1 MKTFDHENL
10 STKAQS
16 EAKELPRALLLDSSA
31 LGLLRMDDNQTAEDL
46 LRIIGRSAK
55 AEFGDETVEIN
66 SLVHFLWAT
75 AKGLNPTAPAF
86 GERKWDKKTLLQIS
100 QLKVQLHATERE
112 VLFDQTQEEEQA
124 EDGTP
129 AADRDREE
137 AAEEELDEEEEDSSI
152 SIDLSD
158 TERRKSLHKQV
169 PEDRISAR
177 WRDCKRIDRWM
188 KEKGGTKGRRGITI
202 QTWIH
207 GRTVSVCISTH
218 RREAG

>member
-1 MKTFDHENL
+1 
-10 STKAQS
+10 
-16 EAKELPRALLLDSSA
+16 
-31 LGLLRMDDNQTAEDL
+31 MDDNQTAEDL
-46 LRIIGRSAK
+46 LLIIGRSAK

-100 QLKVQLHATERE
+100 QLKVQLHATEGE
-112 VLFDQTQEEEQA
+112 VLFDQTQEEEEQA
-124 EDGTP
+124 EDGKP
-129 AADRDREE
+129 AADRDRGE

-158 TERRKSLHKQV
+158 TERRKSLRKQV

-177 WRDCKRIDRWM
+177 WRDCKRIDR
-188 KEKGGTKGRRGITI
+188 
-202 QTWIH
+202 
-207 GRTVSVCISTH
+207 
-218 RREAG
+218 

>member
-16 EAKELPRALLLDSSA
+16 EAKKLPRALLLDSSA

-100 QLKVQLHATERE
+100 QLKVQLHATEGE

-124 EDGTP
+124 EDGNRQQTG
-129 AADRDREE
+129 
-137 AAEEELDEEEEDSSI
+137 
-152 SIDLSD
+152 
-158 TERRKSLHKQV
+158 TEKKRQRKSKTRRKKIHQSPLT
-169 PEDRISAR
+169 SATR
-177 WRDCKRIDRWM
+177 
-188 KEKGGTKGRRGITI
+188 KGGSPSTSKSQRTGSAPGGATVRG
-202 QTWIH
+202 
-207 GRTVSVCISTH
+207 ST
-218 RREAG
+218 GG

>member
-100 QLKVQLHATERE
+100 QLKVQLHATEGE

-124 EDGTP
+124 EDGKP

-188 KEKGGTKGRRGITI
+188 KENRWNQGQKGYYDPDLDPL
-202 QTWIH
+202 
-207 GRTVSVCISTH
+207 
-218 RREAG
+218 

>member
-1 MKTFDHENL
+1 MKIFDHENL

-16 EAKELPRALLLDSSA
+16 KAKELPRALLLDSSA

-75 AKGLNPTAPAF
+75 AKGPNPTAPAF

-124 EDGTP
+124 EDGKP

-137 AAEEELDEEEEDSSI
+137 AAEEELAEEEEDSSLD
-152 SIDLSD
+152 SSD
-158 TERRKSLHKQV
+158 GDGKSPLTSATRKGGSPSTSKSQ
-169 PEDRISAR
+169 RTGSAPGGATVR
-177 WRDCKRIDRWM
+177 GSTGGWK
-188 KEKGGTKGRRGITI
+188 KTGGTKG
-202 QTWIH
+202 
-207 GRTVSVCISTH
+207 STSTT
-218 RREAG
+218 